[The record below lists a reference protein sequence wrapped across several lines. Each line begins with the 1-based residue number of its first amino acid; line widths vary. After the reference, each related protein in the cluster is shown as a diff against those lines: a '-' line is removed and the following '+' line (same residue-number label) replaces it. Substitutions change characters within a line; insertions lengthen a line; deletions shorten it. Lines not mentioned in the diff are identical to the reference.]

1 MHQSRYDF
9 CSMGSVLAIERY
21 CSCLLHL
28 GSRVGVAPTTSFTG
42 QKHQRFYNAL
52 FGSAPSEKD
61 CEMLNR
67 VFDFQA
73 KCFLSG
79 KSGA

>member
-1 MHQSRYDF
+1 
-9 CSMGSVLAIERY
+9 MGSVLAIGSY

-28 GSRVGVAPTTSFTG
+28 ESRVGVAPTTSFTR

-61 CEMLNR
+61 CEMLNLI
-67 VFDFQA
+67 FDFQA
-73 KCFLSG
+73 KRSLSG